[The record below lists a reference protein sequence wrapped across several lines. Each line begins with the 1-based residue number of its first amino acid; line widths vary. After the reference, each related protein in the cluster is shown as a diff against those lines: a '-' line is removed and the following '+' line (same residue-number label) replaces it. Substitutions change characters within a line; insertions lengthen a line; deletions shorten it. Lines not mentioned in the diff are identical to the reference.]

1 MAHRPTLSEIRSR
14 TYKRR
19 DAWWTVW
26 LVDPLA
32 SRLVWLVA
40 PWRRVTPNLLTTLAF
55 LIGLGSAACFWRGS
69 YGWLLGGALLFH
81 LSFVLDC
88 MDGKIARLNGTG
100 SVFGAWLDYVFDR
113 LRVLAC
119 AVGLFGGQY
128 ERTHNFAYVWLAGLV
143 IFLDMFRYLN
153 ALQMGKVK
161 TDMKARLATASG
173 LTAPIAFAEEAEF
186 ADPDGPERV
195 VVDVYGDFRDRFGLF
210 VRLRSALL
218 RQRVR
223 AHVISGIE
231 FMMFVLIVGPVL
243 DWVIGVTLIAAGLM
257 AAFELLLIY
266 KLWTATKSFGRRLAA
281 TVPAQGGPVQ
291 GGPAQGG
298 PAQGGPVQG
307 GASEDAVHQGDVGQD
322 AEAAL
327 RVEMDGPLVGG
338 VGLQREP
345 VRAGRPGL
353 FGDLVEQNPAH
364 PVTTLGGGD
373 EEIPDQPHG
382 A

>member
-1 MAHRPTLSEIRSR
+1 MAHRPALAEIRAR

-32 SRLVWLVA
+32 SRLVWLVS
-40 PWRRVTPNLLTTLAF
+40 PWRVVTPNLLTTFAF
-55 LIGLGSAACFWRGS
+55 VIGLGSAAAFWRGS
-69 YGWLLGGALLFH
+69 YGWLLIGALLFH

-128 ERTHNFAYVWLAGLV
+128 QRTHDFAYVWLAGLV

-161 TDMKARLATASG
+161 ADMKANLAAATG
-173 LTAPIAFAEEAEF
+173 TEQPVVFAEEAEF
-186 ADPDGPERV
+186 AADDAPERV
-195 VVDVYGDFRDRFGLF
+195 VVDVYGDFRDRFALF
-210 VRLRSALL
+210 VRMRNLLL
-218 RQRVR
+218 RGRIR

-231 FMMFVLIVGPVL
+231 FMMFVFIVGPVVNQ
-243 DWVIGVTLIAAGLM
+243 VIVVTLISAALM
-257 AAFELLLIY
+257 IAFELLLIY
-266 KLWTATKSFGRRLAA
+266 KLWTATRSFARRMRAI
-281 TVPAQGGPVQ
+281 VPSQPV
-291 GGPAQGG
+291 
-298 PAQGGPVQG
+298 
-307 GASEDAVHQGDVGQD
+307 ASEDAVQHGDIGQG

-327 RVEMDGPLVGG
+327 G
-338 VGLQREP
+338 V
-345 VRAGRPGL
+345 
-353 FGDLVEQNPAH
+353 
-364 PVTTLGGGD
+364 
-373 EEIPDQPHG
+373 
-382 A
+382 

>member
-1 MAHRPTLSEIRSR
+1 MARRPALAEIRAR
-14 TYKRR
+14 TYKGR

-40 PWRRVTPNLLTTLAF
+40 PWRRVTPNRLTTVAF
-55 LIGLGSAACFWRGS
+55 LLGLGSAAAFGRGS
-69 YGWLLGGALLFH
+69 YGWLLLGALLFH

-128 ERTHNFAYVWLAGLV
+128 QRTHDFAYVWLAGLV

-161 TDMKARLATASG
+161 ADMKARLAASTG
-173 LTAPIAFAEEAEF
+173 AAQPVVFAEEAEF
-186 ADPDGPERV
+186 AAEGAEGV
-195 VVDVYGDFRDRFGLF
+195 VVDVYSDFRGRFALF
-210 VRLRSALL
+210 VRLRNLLL
-218 RQRVR
+218 RGRIR

-231 FMMFVLIVGPVL
+231 FMMFVFIVGPVV
-243 DWVIGVTLIAAGLM
+243 DRIVAVTLVAGGLM
-257 AAFELLLIY
+257 IAFELLLIY
-266 KLWTATKSFGRRLAA
+266 KLWTATRSFARRLATA
-281 TVPAQGGPVQ
+281 VPAQ
-291 GGPAQGG
+291 PAG
-298 PAQGGPVQG
+298 
-307 GASEDAVHQGDVGQD
+307 SEDAVEHGDVGKG

-327 RVEMDGPLVGG
+327 G
-338 VGLQREP
+338 V
-345 VRAGRPGL
+345 
-353 FGDLVEQNPAH
+353 
-364 PVTTLGGGD
+364 
-373 EEIPDQPHG
+373 
-382 A
+382 